1 MKKSTLFGAAV
12 ALSLIPATGHAE
24 NFSGPYVGVDAG
36 WDSFEIKAD
45 DFELIEGGQVDA
57 DGLSANGIAG
67 GFHAGWDFDLGG
79 AFAGVEAMVGS
90 SDAGL
95 LISGTDGIDRGSL
108 SLRARGSYGFS
119 GRVGAKLNE
128 DTGVYAKLGWINTR
142 IKGRIEEN
150 RIAISESDGQS
161 GFQYGAGIQTFIS
174 EAISVR
180 GEFLFTDYGSAD
192 IGEGVKV
199 DSTTIR
205 AGLSYNF

>member
-1 MKKSTLFGAAV
+1 MNKNVLLAASIAAV
-12 ALSLIPATGHAE
+12 SAFPTVAHAE

-36 WDSFEIKAD
+36 FDNFEIKAD
-45 DFELIEGGQVDA
+45 NLDIVGGEVSA

-95 LISGTDGIDRGSL
+95 IVSGTDGVDDGRL
-108 SLRARGSYGFS
+108 SIRAKGTYGFA
-119 GRVGAKLNE
+119 GRIGAKVGE

-150 RIAISESDGQS
+150 GVGAAASDGQS
-161 GFQYGAGIQTFIS
+161 GMLYGAGIQTFIS
-174 EAISVR
+174 DAISLDRKSV
-180 GEFLFTDYGSAD
+180 
-192 IGEGVKV
+192 V
-199 DSTTIR
+199 
-205 AGLSYNF
+205 